1 MATETNGKLALE
13 MRGIVKTFPGVIA
26 NDDVNLTLRAGEI
39 HALLGENG
47 AGKSTLMNILNGL
60 YTQDAGQVFIYG
72 EEVAL
77 QSPRDA
83 IKAGVGMVHQHF
95 MLVPTLTVMENI
107 VLGDKSVDYI
117 VNYDQLEKKIGDISR
132 EYGLEVDP
140 QAKIWQLSV
149 GEQQRVEILKMLYQG
164 AKILILDEPT
174 AVLTPQ
180 EVTELFK
187 TLRQMVARGHSVIFI
202 SHKLDEVLD
211 ISDRVT
217 VLRRGKV
224 TAVVDTNN
232 TTKAKLAQT
241 MVGRE
246 VLFRVEKEP
255 AQPGEVVLQVEGV
268 EAINNRGLPALRS
281 LNLTVRSGEVVGI
294 AGVAGNGQT
303 ELAEVI
309 NGLRVVEN
317 GRISLHG
324 EDITNQPATKSI
336 DLGVAH
342 IPADRNG
349 MGSAPTLGVDDN
361 MIMKGYRQEPLSHGW
376 SLDLKE
382 IARYATDLVKR
393 FDVKTP
399 TIKTE
404 ARLLSG
410 GNLQKLILARELS
423 RNPDLI
429 VAVYPS
435 RGVDAGATE
444 SVHRR
449 LIEERDRGAAI
460 LLISEDLDELLSLS
474 DRIVVIYEGQIVGE
488 VPPEDDRIEEIGL
501 LMAGTTKEVEA
512 G

>member
-1 MATETNGKLALE
+1 MAEEKKEKLALE

-26 NDDVNLTLRAGEI
+26 NDNVDLTLREGEI

-60 YTQDAGQVFIYG
+60 YAQDAGEVFIYG
-72 EEVAL
+72 EEVTL
-77 QSPRDA
+77 HSPRDA
-83 IKAGVGMVHQHF
+83 IAAGVGMVHQHF
-95 MLVPTLTVMENI
+95 MLVPTLTVAENI
-107 VLGDKSVDYI
+107 VLGDKSVDYL
-117 VNYDQLEKKIGDISR
+117 VNYDQLEKKIADISR

-180 EVTELFK
+180 EVTELFR
-187 TLRQMVARGHSVIFI
+187 TLRGMVATGHSVIFI
-202 SHKLDEVLD
+202 SHKLDEVLE

-217 VLRRGKV
+217 VLRRGRV
-224 TAVVDTNN
+224 TAIVETA
-232 TTKAKLAQT
+232 TTSKAELAQT

-246 VLFRVEKEP
+246 VLFRVKKEP
-255 AQPGEVVLQVEGV
+255 AQPGEVVLQLERV
-268 EAINNRGLPALRS
+268 EALNNRGLPALRGLS
-281 LNLTVRSGEVVGI
+281 LEVHSGEVLGI

-309 NGLRVVEN
+309 NGLREVGN

-324 EDITNQPATKSI
+324 QDITNKPATTSI

-342 IPADRNG
+342 IPADRNKV
-349 MGSAPTLGVDDN
+349 GSAPSLGVDEN
-361 MIMKGYRQEPLSHGW
+361 MIMKGYREEPLSHGW

-423 RNPDLI
+423 RKPDLI
-429 VAVYPS
+429 IAVSPS

-444 SVHRR
+444 AAHRR

-474 DRIVVIYEGQIVGE
+474 DRIAVIYEGKIFGE
-488 VPPEDDRIEEIGL
+488 VPPEDERIEEIGL
-501 LMAGTTKEVEA
+501 MMAGSTTEVEA
-512 G
+512 N

>member
-1 MATETNGKLALE
+1 MAEEKKENLALE

-26 NDDVNLTLRAGEI
+26 NDNVDLALHEGEI
-39 HALLGENG
+39 LALLGENG

-60 YTQDAGQVFIYG
+60 YAQDAGEVYIYG
-72 EEVAL
+72 EQAIL
-77 QSPRDA
+77 HSPRDA
-83 IKAGVGMVHQHF
+83 IAVGVGMVHQHF
-95 MLVPTLTVMENI
+95 MLVPTLTVAENI
-107 VLGDKSVDYI
+107 VLGDKSVDY
-117 VNYDQLEKKIGDISR
+117 VVKYDQLEKQIGDISR

-140 QAKIWQLSV
+140 KAKIWQLSV

-180 EVTELFK
+180 EVTELFR
-187 TLRQMVARGHSVIFI
+187 TLRGMVANGHSVIFI
-202 SHKLDEVLD
+202 SHKLDEVLE

-224 TAVVDTNN
+224 TANVKTNT
-232 TTKAKLAQT
+232 TTKAELAQT

-246 VLFRVEKEP
+246 VLFRVKKDP
-255 AQPGEVVLQVEGV
+255 AQPGEVILQLDGV
-268 EAINNRGLPALRS
+268 RALNNRGLPALRG
-281 LNLTVRSGEVVGI
+281 LTLDVRSGEVVGI

-309 NGLRVVEN
+309 NGLRKVEN

-324 EDITNQPATKSI
+324 KNITNKPVTTSI

-361 MIMKGYRQEPLSHGW
+361 IIMKGYRREPLSHGW

-382 IARYATDLVKR
+382 IARYAVDLVR
-393 FDVKTP
+393 NFDVKTP

-423 RNPDLI
+423 RDPDLI
-429 VAVYPS
+429 IAVYPS

-444 SVHRR
+444 AVHRR
-449 LIEERDRGAAI
+449 LIDERDRGAAI

-474 DRIVVIYEGQIVGE
+474 DRIAVIYEGQIVGE
-488 VPPEDDRIEEIGL
+488 LPPEDERIEEIGL

-512 G
+512 